1 MITKEVYKKPEI
13 EIIEIEINCVIADS
27 FVKDMNTTETDKDG
41 VAAYSRRRNFWKE

>member
-13 EIIEIEINCVIADS
+13 ESIEIETSCVIANS
-27 FVKDMNTTETDKDG
+27 LVEDMNATETDEEG